1 MDSVHFCLYK
11 DISDFCFMK
20 GNDNTEHKNKQK
32 NKTRCMWEGV
42 RHFTELVS
50 YIVRVHATGCHVV
63 CNLCV
68 LLHK

>member
-20 GNDNTEHKNKQK
+20 GNGNTEHKNKKQ
-32 NKTRCMWEGV
+32 NTRHVGRGSSLHRAC
-42 RHFTELVS
+42 L
-50 YIVRVHATGCHVV
+50 IVRVHATGCHVV

-68 LLHK
+68 LLRK